1 MLLEG
6 AAVRVVCAPWAGMPV
21 LGAAVSALWSGM
33 AVPLW
38 RVLCEPS
45 CWCRCMVPLQ
55 RAAAACCLRGCVRF
69 GVGVVRFGAGLLA
82 ASGCRCR
89 VASGWLQ
96 GVAISW
102 DSGAAAG
109 LSECCVCFGADLL
122 VSCRVPLQ
130 RAVCILG
137 MLLQGAAVRSL
148 GPDGD
153 YVYAAS
159 VWLPPINIFC
169 YLGSI
174 MA

>member
-55 RAAAACCLRGCVRF
+55 RAAAACCLRVCALWSGSGALWSWPAGRF
-69 GVGVVRFGAGLLA
+69 
-82 ASGCRCR
+82 R
-89 VASGWLQ
+89 VPLQ
-96 GVAISW
+96 GVAMGW
-102 DSGAAAG
+102 DGGAAAG
-109 LSECCVCFGADLL
+109 LSKCCVCFGAGLL